1 MSLKPIEPKHFASDD
16 VDPGVGTQISNK
28 ARAMNHYSMSQGTRR
43 APSTG
48 NAADLTGGM
57 RAYAPHDA
65 KKPRDKRKTAGAIV
79 IVVVLIAA
87 IAAALGLGISS
98 CSKEIANNEIAQSTV
113 TLTIPNGYGSGDIA
127 QLLRDKGVI
136 ANTTDFIKAVQQHG
150 AGSSLKAGTYTFDA
164 GMTNAQIVEELVA
177 GPESSGVNVL
187 IPEGFTVAQ
196 TAQRLSDALNFSYDE
211 FMAQA
216 KASYY
221 VADYPFLSG
230 AYNDSLE
237 GFLFPKTYNFAEGVG
252 VDTVVRAMLD
262 QYQRETANLDWSLA
276 TQGETALNQYQVV
289 TMASLIERET
299 AQESERPIVASVMFN
314 RLNVGM
320 QLQIDAAIAYA
331 LNKSDL
337 LTWDDLQVESEY
349 NTYTHYG
356 LTPGPICSPSLS
368 SIQAVLNAEVTDYYF
383 YVASPALD
391 GTHVF
396 CTTYEEFEEAVADY
410 NVAAGIA

>member
-87 IAAALGLGISS
+87 ITAALGLGISS